1 MSINIHPT
9 AIVDSKAQLEA
20 GVEVGP
26 YSIIGPNVRI
36 GARTKVGPH
45 AVIEGYTTLGED
57 NEVFQFAS
65 VGGKPQDLKY
75 RGEPSRLVIGSKN
88 SIREFVTLHPGTTGG
103 RMETTIGDGNL
114 FMANT
119 HVGHDCVV
127 GNHNVFA
134 NSAALAGHVTV
145 YNRVIVGGMVGIH
158 QFSRIGDFAM
168 LGGGSMVSQ
177 DIPPYCI
184 GQGDRCHLRGI
195 NVIGL
200 ERGGFSEDDVKMV
213 KKVYRALFSTM
224 GKLSAK
230 IESLP
235 EDFRSHEKII
245 PLLNFIEES
254 ERGICSPAK
263 TLVTH
268 E

>member
-1 MSINIHPT
+1 MATKIHPT
-9 AIVDSKAQLEA
+9 AIVDSKALLDTD
-20 GVEVGP
+20 VEVGP

-45 AVIEGYTTLGED
+45 AVIEGYTTLGEE

-75 RGEPSRLVIGSKN
+75 RGEPSRLVVGNKN

-127 GNHNVFA
+127 GSHNVFA

-200 ERGGFSEDDVKMV
+200 ERGGFSEDDVRTV

-224 GKLSAK
+224 GKLSSK
-230 IESLP
+230 IEALAP
-235 EDFRSHEKII
+235 EFREHEKVI
-245 PLLNFIEES
+245 PLIKFIEES
-254 ERGICSPAK
+254 ERGLCSPAK
-263 TLVTH
+263 NLVTN